1 MAERFEEILVKLAEE
16 NLKLKQELRDS
27 NAAQAAN
34 VNRIVGA
41 LGDIIQAPP
50 NEAAVRAK
58 NLLLMRKD
66 LRKSQRCKNF
76 TEKQEM
82 KPQEWVKR
90 FEEELEQQR
99 DLCNVP
105 APLTRAEWIP
115 CFKDKIEFDTRE
127 SLETAMANMKPAP
140 YTWDAKEREKERER
154 ETDLA

>member
-1 MAERFEEILVKLAEE
+1 MAERFEEILAKLAEE

-50 NEAAVRAK
+50 NEAAVCAK

-82 KPQEWVKR
+82 KPQELVKR
-90 FEEELEQQR
+90 
-99 DLCNVP
+99 
-105 APLTRAEWIP
+105 I
-115 CFKDKIEFDTRE
+115 
-127 SLETAMANMKPAP
+127 
-140 YTWDAKEREKERER
+140 
-154 ETDLA
+154 

>member
-1 MAERFEEILVKLAEE
+1 MAERFEEILAKLAEE
-16 NLKLKQELRDS
+16 NLKLKQELRES

-50 NEAAVRAK
+50 NEAAIRAR

-82 KPQEWVKR
+82 KPQEWVK
-90 FEEELEQQR
+90 
-99 DLCNVP
+99 
-105 APLTRAEWIP
+105 
-115 CFKDKIEFDTRE
+115 
-127 SLETAMANMKPAP
+127 
-140 YTWDAKEREKERER
+140 
-154 ETDLA
+154 